1 MKVRLKK
8 GIAVFLT
15 AMMVLAMAFQSIA
28 APLSSMN
35 PAAASEP
42 AKITGTWSTD
52 ASGSWRFN
60 APDGA
65 AKDGWYYL
73 NTTNNA
79 TDYNWFCFDANGVM
93 RTGWVQD
100 KNDPS
105 VWYYTGESKD
115 SSEGGLVKGWITDP
129 QDGKKYYLDPA
140 TGVMCHGWKQISGV
154 WYYFGESRYS
164 DRKWAPDTTGYW
176 KAGASGKHSYGSLY
190 MNEYTPDGYY
200 VGANGA
206 WVQNYSEDDNSDKP
220 DPIPEY
226 SITVENDGNGTASAS
241 AKKSAAGK
249 EITLTA
255 APNEGYRFK
264 EWNVVSGGV
273 TVTENK
279 FTMPANNVTVKA
291 VFENKEVPVTSVSLD
306 KTEVTIEVG
315 EEVKLIATVAP
326 DNATDK
332 SVNWS
337 SSDTDVATVDQSGKV
352 HAVAAGDAT
361 ITVTTVDGNK
371 TDTCAVKVTAP
382 ATYTVTFD
390 LNGATGTAPTAQTIA
405 SGSKVTKP
413 TDPTFANHTFA
424 GWYKTKDDTTGAL
437 SDPWDFDNDTVT
449 ADTTLYAK
457 WMPLDISSYT
467 MKKGTGWFSAFSGT
481 TEDKTKIT
489 DITFCKELPQGVSAE
504 NPVNLTDDSENGKVK
519 GYIVA
524 DGDNYKIYIVGDYIF
539 GNANCQ
545 NMFKGFSNLKTLDF
559 GNFDTSNVTVMVS
572 MFDGCSG
579 LTSLNLGSF
588 DTSIVTYMNNM
599 FTGCSGLTSLDL
611 SSFDTSETLGMP
623 SMFSGCSKL
632 ESITFGTNFST
643 SKVTSMVS
651 MFNGCS
657 ALKSLDLSSFDTSK
671 VTYMSGM
678 FQGCKALKSLDF
690 SSFNTEKVTGMAS
703 MFSGCSTL
711 KSLDLSKFDTSAVTT
726 MSIMFEDCTSLTSI
740 TFGSYFDTSK
750 VDDMASMFSGC
761 SLLTSLD
768 LSSFDTENVTKMQS
782 MFIGCEK
789 LQSLSLS
796 SSFKTE
802 NVSSMESMF
811 SGCSALK
818 SLDLSSF
825 NTWIVTTM
833 HSMFN
838 GCSALESLDLSKF
851 TVGGET
857 NLAYLFSGCS
867 KLASVKINSENTRI
881 KGALDALGEGW
892 TYDGDTKAYVRS
904 SSLLK
909 ASGTSSD
916 PVNDA
921 PMAETEVSEPTAE
934 VFEPEFEPEKFEEA
948 KPEELIE
955 PAEAVAEKPIEDTEP
970 DTPET
975 MD

>member
-129 QDGKKYYLDPA
+129 QDGKKYYLDPS

-154 WYYFGESRYS
+154 WYYFGESRYA

-206 WVQNYSEDDNSDKP
+206 WVQNHSEDDNSDTP

-226 SITVENDGNGTASAS
+226 SITVESDGNGTASAS

-255 APNEGYRFK
+255 VPNEGYQFK
-264 EWNVVSGGV
+264 EWVVESGDV
-273 TVTENK
+273 AITENK

-332 SVNWS
+332 SVTWS

-390 LNGATGTAPTAQTIA
+390 LNGATGTAPTAQKIKD
-405 SGSKVTKP
+405 GEKVTKP
-413 TDPTFANHTFA
+413 ADPTADGYTFG
-424 GWYKTKDDTTGAL
+424 GWYKEATCTNA
-437 SDPWDFDNDTVT
+437 WDFVNDTVT
-449 ADTTLYAK
+449 ANTTLYAK
-457 WMPLDISSYT
+457 WKPEDEGSYT
-467 MKKGTGWFSAFSGT
+467 LKAQGNWFKAFSET
-481 TEDKTKIT
+481 TTDKTKIT

-504 NPVNLTDDSENGKVK
+504 NPVNPTDDSENGKVK
-519 GYIVA
+519 GYIVKN
-524 DGDNYKIYIVGDYIF
+524 GENYKIYIVGDYIF
-539 GNANCQ
+539 GNTNCQ
-545 NMFKGFSNLKTLDF
+545 QMFSGFKNLTTLNL
-559 GNFDTSNVTVMVS
+559 GHFDTSNVTDMLGMFFGCNVLLSLDLSNFDTSKVTNMAS
-572 MFDGCSG
+572 MFNNCYQLSSLDLSNFKTSNVTNMQSMFLSCKKLTPLDISSFNTSEVENMNSMFKDCSALETITFG
-579 LTSLNLGSF
+579 NSF
-588 DTSIVTYMNNM
+588 DTSKVTDMGDM
-599 FTGCSGLTSLDL
+599 FLNCTKLQSLGLSSFNTSKVTKMTDMFQNCETLTTLDL
-611 SSFDTSETLGMP
+611 SSFDTSE
-623 SMFSGCSKL
+623 
-632 ESITFGTNFST
+632 
-643 SKVTSMVS
+643 VTTMKN
-651 MFNGCS
+651 MFNGCG
-657 ALKSLDLSSFDTSK
+657 SLETI
-671 VTYMSGM
+671 G
-678 FQGCKALKSLDF
+678 LDGF
-690 SSFNTEKVTGMAS
+690 TVGNK
-703 MFSGCSTL
+703 
-711 KSLDLSKFDTSAVTT
+711 TT
-726 MSIMFEDCTSLTSI
+726 
-740 TFGSYFDTSK
+740 
-750 VDDMASMFSGC
+750 VDDM
-761 SLLTSLD
+761 
-768 LSSFDTENVTKMQS
+768 
-782 MFIGCEK
+782 
-789 LQSLSLS
+789 
-796 SSFKTE
+796 FK
-802 NVSSMESMF
+802 
-811 SGCSALK
+811 
-818 SLDLSSF
+818 D
-825 NTWIVTTM
+825 
-833 HSMFN
+833 
-838 GCSALESLDLSKF
+838 
-851 TVGGET
+851 
-857 NLAYLFSGCS
+857 CS

-892 TYDGDTKAYVRS
+892 TYNGVAKAYVRS
-904 SSLLK
+904 STLLK
-909 ASGTSSD
+909 SSGISSD

-955 PAEAVAEKPIEDTEP
+955 PAEAVAEEAAP
-970 DTPET
+970 
-975 MD
+975 

>member
-1 MKVRLKK
+1 MKKRSIRLLLS
-8 GIAVFLT
+8 ALL
-15 AMMVLAMAFQSIA
+15 VLAMAFQSIA

-35 PAAASEP
+35 PAAALEP

-105 VWYYTGESKD
+105 VWYYTGESKG

-129 QDGKKYYLDPA
+129 QDGKKYYLDPS
-140 TGVMCHGWKQISGV
+140 TGIMCHGWKQISGV
-154 WYYFGESRYS
+154 WYYFGESRYA
-164 DRKWAPDTTGYW
+164 DRRWAPDTTGYW

-190 MNEYTPDGYY
+190 MNEWTPDGYY

-206 WVQNYSEDDNSDKP
+206 WVQNHSEDDNSDKP
-220 DPIPEY
+220 DPVPEY

-241 AKKSAAGK
+241 AQKSAAGK

-315 EEVKLIATVAP
+315 DEDVKLSAIVLP
-326 DNATDK
+326 ENATDK

-337 SSDTDVATVDQSGKV
+337 SSKESVATVDSEGNV
-352 HAVAAGDAT
+352 TAVSTGTAT

-371 TDTCAVKVTAP
+371 TATCAVKVAAP
-382 ATYTVTFD
+382 APETYTVTFD
-390 LNGATGTAPTAQTIA
+390 LNGATGTAPTTQKIKD
-405 SGSKVTKP
+405 GEKVTKP
-413 TDPTFANHTFA
+413 ADPTADGYTFG
-424 GWYKTKDDTTGAL
+424 GWYKEATCTNA
-437 SDPWDFDNDTVT
+437 WDFANDTVT
-449 ADTTLYAK
+449 ANTTLYAK
-457 WMPLDISSYT
+457 WKPEDEGSYIL
-467 MKKGTGWFSAFSGT
+467 KAQGNWFKAFSET
-481 TEDKTKIT
+481 TTDKTKIT
-489 DITFCKELPQGVSAE
+489 DIIFCKKLPQGVSAE

-519 GYIVA
+519 GYIVKN
-524 DGDNYKIYIVGDYIF
+524 GENYKIYIVGDYIF
-539 GNANCQ
+539 GNSVCY
-545 NMFKGFSNLKTLDF
+545 NMFSGFSNLKTLDF
-559 GNFDTSNVTVMVS
+559 GNFDTSNVTI
-572 MFDGCSG
+572 MFNMFSGCSA
-579 LTSLNLGSF
+579 LK
-588 DTSIVTYMNNM
+588 
-599 FTGCSGLTSLDL
+599 SLDL
-611 SSFDTSETLGMP
+611 SSFDTSETSNMQ

-632 ESITFGTNFST
+632 ESITFGTGFKT
-643 SKVTSMVS
+643 SKVTSMTS

-657 ALKSLDLSSFDTSK
+657 ALKSLDLSSFITSE
-671 VTYMSGM
+671 VTQMG
-678 FQGCKALKSLDF
+678 
-690 SSFNTEKVTGMAS
+690 S
-703 MFSGCSTL
+703 MFKDCSTL
-711 KSLDLSKFDTSAVTT
+711 ESLDLSKFNTKIVT
-726 MSIMFEDCTSLTSI
+726 
-740 TFGSYFDTSK
+740 
-750 VDDMASMFSGC
+750 DMPSMFNGC
-761 SLLTSLD
+761 SGLTSLN
-768 LSSFDTENVTKMQS
+768 LSSFDTSAVKDMNGMFTGCSKLESITFGTNFNTSKVTAM
-782 MFIGCEK
+782 
-789 LQSLSLS
+789 
-796 SSFKTE
+796 
-802 NVSSMESMF
+802 NAMF
-811 SGCSALK
+811 S
-818 SLDLSSF
+818 
-825 NTWIVTTM
+825 
-833 HSMFN
+833 
-838 GCSALESLDLSKF
+838 GCSALESLDLSRFDTSAVTNMDAMFTNCSALTSLNLSSFGTSKVTKMSNMFNGCSTLERLDISNF
-851 TVGGET
+851 TVGDET
-857 NLAYLFSGCS
+857 TVEYMFKDCS
-867 KLASVKINSENTRI
+867 KLTSVKIISDKNEKI
-881 KGALDALGEGW
+881 KDALGGGW
-892 TYDGDTKAYVRS
+892 AYDGDTKAYVKS

-955 PAEAVAEKPIEDTEP
+955 PAEAVAEEAAP
-970 DTPET
+970 
-975 MD
+975 